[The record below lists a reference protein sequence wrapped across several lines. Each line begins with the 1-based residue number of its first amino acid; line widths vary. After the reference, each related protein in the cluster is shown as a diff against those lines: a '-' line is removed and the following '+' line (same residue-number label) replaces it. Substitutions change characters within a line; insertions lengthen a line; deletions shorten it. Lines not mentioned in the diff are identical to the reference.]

1 MGDRAAGRPA
11 AGGGPRVT
19 AEAATPLLILDAVE
33 RFLDDH
39 RLGHGAVTATRIGDG
54 NSNVTYLLERGGR
67 RFVLRRPPRP
77 PYPASAHDMV
87 REAALQQALAAQ
99 GVRVPA
105 ILAVADDL
113 GLLGVPFYVSEY
125 LEGHVMTDALP
136 PMLERDEASRGQAMD
151 DVVRALADIHAVD
164 VTAPA
169 VAAFV
174 RPGSYVERQIRRF
187 RGLWE
192 ANATRAIPELGEL
205 GGWLERTAPAAGE
218 RTVIHG
224 DYRVGNVMLS
234 ADPSAR
240 VVAVLDWEMGTIGDP
255 RADLGYF
262 IATYSHAGSRGTP
275 LELTPVTS
283 SPGFPSPE
291 ALVER
296 YVELTG
302 RDVAGLAW
310 FQAFGL
316 WKGAI
321 FCEAIYGRHL
331 RGELEG
337 NRFAASL
344 ETGVPELARAAAAVA
359 EAA

>member
-1 MGDRAAGRPA
+1 MTAQAAQ
-11 AGGGPRVT
+11 
-19 AEAATPLLILDAVE
+19 PLLVLDVVE

-39 RLGHGAVTATRIGDG
+39 GLGQGAVTATRIGDG
-54 NSNVTYLLERGGR
+54 NSNITYLLERGAQ

-77 PYPASAHDMV
+77 PFPASAHDML
-87 REAALQQALAAQ
+87 REAALQHALAAQ

-105 ILAVADDL
+105 ILAVADDA

-125 LEGHVMTDALP
+125 LDGHVVTDALP
-136 PMLERDEASRGQAMD
+136 PLLRDDQAGRGRAMD
-151 DVVRALADIHAVD
+151 GVVRALADIHAVD
-164 VTAPA
+164 VTVPA
-169 VAAFV
+169 VAAFA
-174 RPGSYVERQIRRF
+174 RPGSYVERQIARF

-192 ANATRAIPELGEL
+192 ANSTRDIPELGEL
-205 GGWLERTAPAAGE
+205 GGWLERTAPPAGE
-218 RTVIHG
+218 QTVIHG

-234 ADPSAR
+234 SDAPAR
-240 VVAVLDWEMGTIGDP
+240 VLAVLDWEMGAIGDP

-262 IATYSHAGSRGTP
+262 IATYSHPGSRGSP

-283 SPGFPSPE
+283 SPGFPAPE
-291 ALVER
+291 RLVER
-296 YVELTG
+296 YAELTG
-302 RDVAGLAW
+302 RDVAGLPW

-321 FCEAIYGRHL
+321 FCEAIYARHL

-344 ETGVPELARAAAAVA
+344 ETGVPELARAAAA
-359 EAA
+359 AAGDA